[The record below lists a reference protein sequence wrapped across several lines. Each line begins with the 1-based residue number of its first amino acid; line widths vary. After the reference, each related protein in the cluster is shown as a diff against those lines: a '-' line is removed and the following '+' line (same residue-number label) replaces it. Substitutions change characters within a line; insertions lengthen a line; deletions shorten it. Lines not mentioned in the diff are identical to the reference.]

1 MGNLKL
7 TSPAFSDGSEIPR
20 HHGYKNGNNSP
31 PLTITG
37 IPTEA
42 KSLALIMDDPDAM
55 GAVGK
60 VWVHW
65 VVWNIGTDT
74 HEHRITQQEIAQPKQ
89 LPDLAKY
96 FPNPTTINIPE
107 SVGNISP
114 SPSGD
119 AWQFIGMS
127 GCTQGTTDFGEVGYG
142 GPAPP
147 DKRHTYVF
155 KLYALDIFIDG
166 AGNFLLDVEHGASK
180 ADLEKAMEGHIIEQ
194 ATLTGT
200 YAP

>member
-7 TSPAFSDGSEIPR
+7 TSSDFLDGDEIPR
-20 HHGYKNGNNSP
+20 KYGYKNGNREPS
-31 PLTITG
+31 LTMNGVPEGT
-37 IPTEA
+37 

-65 VVWNIGTDT
+65 VMWNID
-74 HEHRITQQEIAQPKQ
+74 
-89 LPDLAKY
+89 
-96 FPNPTTINIPE
+96 PTNTELFVENLTRE
-107 SVGNISP
+107 
-114 SPSGD
+114 
-119 AWQFIGMS
+119 GM
-127 GCTQGTTDFGEVGYG
+127 TDFGEVGYG

-155 KLYALDIFIDG
+155 KLYALDCK
-166 AGNFLLDVEHGASK
+166 LDLSNESTK
-180 ADLEKAMEGHIIEQ
+180 ADVEKAMEGHIIEQ
-194 ATLTGT
+194 TQLTGT